1 MNNRNLTIIA
11 VILIAV
17 TGTIAFINI
26 RTIQSNTSIDY
37 AGTTLTSGTPKVQIR
52 NPLNLY
58 IIGDD
63 QFTEFLEK
71 HITQTLEAE
80 GIDVTILNELQEK
93 YDNQTLVVMVA
104 EKNIKYN
111 PITPRAAVQTNFY
124 YFSNGD
130 TTYLEPLLNNQAVEM
145 HDGPVLVQEGEIA
158 LSDASRGFA
167 SYPGYLDHL
176 AQKTAENLMAHLP
189 DE

>member
-1 MNNRNLTIIA
+1 MNNRNLTITA
-11 VILIAV
+11 VILITL
-17 TGTIAFINI
+17 TGITAFINI
-26 RTIQSNTSIDY
+26 RAIQSNTNTDY
-37 AGTTLTSGTPKVQIR
+37 TGTTFASGEPEINLR

-63 QFTEFLEK
+63 QFTKTLEK
-71 HITQTLEAE
+71 HIVEILETE
-80 GIDVTILNELQEK
+80 GIDVTLLSELQEK
-93 YDNQTLVVMVA
+93 YDEQTLVVIVN
-104 EKNIKYN
+104 EKNTNYN
-111 PITPRAAVQTNFY
+111 PVTPSATIQTNFY

-130 TTYLEPLLNNQAVEM
+130 TSYLDPLLNHSVVEM
-145 HDGPVLVQEGEIA
+145 HDGPVLVQEGNIA
-158 LSDASRGFA
+158 LSDTSRGFA